1 MTAVSLSPRIKY
13 ISDDVDGD
21 VGVLVL
27 LGATERDTVVKE
39 VNSQADF
46 KRLYKRFRNVE
57 VLDELS
63 R

>member
-1 MTAVSLSPRIKY
+1 MTAVSLTQRIKY

-21 VGVLVL
+21 VGVLIL

-39 VNSQADF
+39 VNNISDF
-46 KRLYKRFRNVE
+46 TRLYKRFRDVE

>member
-1 MTAVSLSPRIKY
+1 MTAVSLTQRIKY

-21 VGVLVL
+21 VGVLIL
-27 LGATERDTVVKE
+27 LGATERETVVKE
-39 VNSQADF
+39 VNNISDF
-46 KRLYKRFRNVE
+46 TRLYKRFRDVE